1 VQATDAEGRTVFV
14 RLDPSGQVVDEAT
27 VLARREALVQEHF
40 DLYGLLDEDARLTIE
55 GDPER
60 FASSVTLVLSPAGF
74 SIARPEPTEPGSI
87 DYAKEETAWA
97 EYYAS
102 LRDSRVNA
110 LEELVAKLPAEALV
124 TAIDDSMI
132 EVVVPTWLV
141 PVVTRL
147 PHLQGA
153 TLRPQDM
160 RHSEQ
165 LTALANE
172 AVSFNSFTDA
182 SPIRFDGNGNGAR
195 INIGH
200 YEQAGNP
207 KLSPHHAAWQFNAGS
222 GSCIVAADCGD
233 YGSWGC
239 SCIGNTCY
247 GNHATWMFS
256 TLGTW
261 DDAYSPAKRIG
272 APAATIWFAAHY
284 ATGNPPVGGTN
295 FTTLRTWWSQNDVHV
310 VAVPLGY
317 YGTLI
322 GKDAAV
328 REDRIALLHSAAN
341 AAPAGKACDL
351 SSPNEICVG
360 NFDHGTGTMAGN
372 SSFVNPD
379 TTDREVPDIAAPGVN
394 LSVFDP
400 SGSWVSRSGT
410 SLSAPVATSLVGL
423 LFDAAKTASGPN
435 YYPTLPN
442 YPELVKAL
450 LMASATLDADGL
462 GNTSNPGTAPDNK
475 DGAGG
480 IQGDRLYSMWA
491 AGRWSVRLATSN
503 DPMAFTWKTVNLS
516 VGQTLRA
523 YIAWSRCPSSVF
535 GDMSADF
542 GVYICPPSGPCT
554 SPDMDSYDQASEGVE
569 FTAATAGN
577 HTIKL
582 ARWYMDACNGT
593 TGEYV
598 GLGYLVR

>member
-1 VQATDAEGRTVFV
+1 MVQ
-14 RLDPSGQVVDEAT
+14 Q
-27 VLARREALVQEHF
+27 HF
-40 DLYGLLDEDARLTIE
+40 DLYGLLDDDARLTIE

-60 FASSVTLVLSPAGF
+60 FATAVTLVLSPAAS
-74 SIARPEPTEPGSI
+74 SITRPEPSEPGGI
-87 DYAKEETAWA
+87 DYAKEEAAWA

-110 LEELVAKLPAEALV
+110 LESLVAELPAEAQV
-124 TAIDDSMI
+124 TAIDDSMV

-141 PVVTRL
+141 PVVSRL
-147 PHLQGA
+147 KHLQGA

-160 RHSEQ
+160 RPSEQ

-172 AVSFNSFTDA
+172 ALSFNSFTDA
-182 SPIRFDGNGNGAR
+182 APVEFDGNGNGAR

-207 KLSPHHAAWQFNAGS
+207 MLSPYHAAWQFNVAS
-222 GSCIVAADCGD
+222 GSCNVAADCGD
-233 YGSWGC
+233 CGQWGC

-247 GNHATWMFS
+247 GKHSTWCFS

-261 DDAYSPAKRIG
+261 DDAAAFPTAKRVG
-272 APAATIWFAAHY
+272 APAAKIWFAAHY

-310 VAVPLGY
+310 VAVPIGN
-317 YGTLI
+317 YGDLI

-328 REDRIALLHSAAN
+328 REDRIALLHSAGN
-341 AAPAGKACDL
+341 GAPSAKACPL

-360 NFDHGTGTMAGN
+360 NFDDATSTMSGS

-379 TTDREVPDIAAPGVN
+379 TTDREVPDIAAPGVS

-400 SGSWVSRSGT
+400 SGSWVSKSGT

-423 LFDAAKTASGPN
+423 LFDAAKTVSGPN

-450 LMASATLDADGL
+450 LMASATIDADGL
-462 GNTSNPGTAPDNK
+462 GNTSDPGTAPDNK

-480 IQGDRLYSMWA
+480 IHGGRLFSMWS
-491 AGRWSVRLATSN
+491 AGRWSVRLATLS
-503 DPMAFTWKTVNLS
+503 DPQWYTWKTVNLS

-542 GVYICPPSGPCT
+542 GVQICPPGGTCT
-554 SPDMDSYDQASEGVE
+554 NQNLDSYDQASEGVE
-569 FTAATAGN
+569 FTATAAGN
-577 HTIKL
+577 HTIRL
-582 ARWYMDACNGT
+582 VRWGMASCGGV

-598 GLGYLVR
+598 GLGYLIR